1 MNIAYIAAANIPSS
15 TANSVQ
21 VMKVCQALTQLGHE
35 VRLFVPG
42 RFETDWDELANQ
54 YGLETRFTV
63 NHLPSRKTLK
73 RFDFVLAALR
83 RAKAEKAEVIYTRM
97 LWVAVA
103 AQLQKFPVILE
114 LHDLPAGRLGNPLF
128 KRYLRSDTRKMTV
141 LITKALGRMIEERLS
156 VKLFG
161 HDCVIAPDGVDDSR
175 YASLPDSASAR
186 RKLGLAEKPT
196 AVYTGG
202 FYQGRGLELLLKLAR
217 DFPHV
222 QFLWVGGKPEA
233 VTAWKAILKQEGV
246 ENTTLTG
253 FVSNA
258 VLPLY
263 QAAADV
269 LLMPFGKT
277 IAGSSGGNTAEVCSP
292 LKMFEYMAAGRAI
305 LTSDLPVLREVLNE
319 SNACFYLLEDY
330 DDLQDKF
337 SGLLND
343 PGRRKALADAALNDV
358 KKYTWQERMRRI
370 MQAFIEET

>member
-1 MNIAYIAAANIPSS
+1 MKIAYIAAANIPSS

-35 VRLFVPG
+35 TQLFVPG
-42 RFETDWDELANQ
+42 RFETDWDELADQ
-54 YGLETRFTV
+54 YGLETRFNV
-63 NHLPSRKTLK
+63 NHLPSRKSLK

-83 RAKAEKAEVIYTRM
+83 RAKVGKAEVVYTRM

-103 AQLQKFPVILE
+103 AQLQRLPVILE

-141 LITKALGRMIEERLS
+141 LITKALSRAIEDRLNIS
-156 VKLFG
+156 LSG
-161 HDCVIAPDGVDDSR
+161 HNCVIAPDGVDDSR
-175 YASLPDSASAR
+175 YASLPEAAEAR
-186 RKLGLAEKPT
+186 RELGLAEKPT

-217 DFPHV
+217 DFPEV

-233 VTAWKAILKQEGV
+233 VTTWKATLNHEGV
-246 ENTTLTG
+246 ENIKLTG
-253 FVSNA
+253 FVPNRA
-258 VLPLY
+258 LALY

-277 IAGSSGGNTAEVCSP
+277 IAGSSGGNTADVCSP
-292 LKMFEYMAAGRAI
+292 LKMFEYMAAGRVI

-319 SNACFYLLEDY
+319 SNACFYAMEDY
-330 DDLQDKF
+330 DDLKDKF
-337 SGLLND
+337 SALLED
-343 PGRRKALADAALNDV
+343 PPRRKSLADQARKDV
-358 KKYTWQERMRRI
+358 KQYTWQERMRRI
-370 MQAFIEET
+370 MKAFTEGS